1 MSRTQWNFR
10 LILITVIA
18 VACVFSMIRI
28 SHGQQYS
35 VLITPRTTLDV
46 QQVEQQPQ
54 PQVQYV
60 QPQQQVVYQGQQP
73 SSYDPWQRYLRLKMW
88 ERATYE
94 RRGILFP
101 RYIRRPDA
109 TQRQMMLWYIW
120 NQRQ

>member
-1 MSRTQWNFR
+1 MKCLK
-10 LILITVIA
+10 LILIIGLLLGLVS
-18 VACVFSMIRI
+18 VAS
-28 SHGQQYS
+28 GQQHS

-46 QQVEQQPQ
+46 QQVEQPQ

-60 QPQQQVVYQGQQP
+60 QPQVAAPQHYAVPQA

-101 RYIRRPDA
+101 RYVRRHDA

-120 NQRQ
+120 SQRQ